1 MIPLDASV
9 LADDPVWLVIVK
21 ALLWFVF
28 ILLATIFNVWLER
41 RTLARM
47 QQRTGPNF
55 AGPFGLIQALGDGLK
70 LLFKE
75 DVTPKL
81 ADKVVFRLA
90 PCIMTIVAFGAFS
103 VIPFGGTVRM
113 FGQETR
119 LQMFDSSVAVLVY
132 LALTSVGVYG
142 VVLAGWSSS
151 STYALLGG
159 IRSTA
164 SMISYEIAMGLSL
177 VSVFLF
183 AGSMST
189 SEIVAAQG
197 QPLQFG
203 SVVWPGSMGWYF
215 LLLIPSFV
223 IYVISMFAET
233 NRQPFD
239 LPEAEGELG
248 SGYMTEY
255 SGMTYALFF
264 LSEYINMFLVSCV
277 ATTLFLGGYLPLWP
291 LNMIPALNTPWLGP
305 VWFLIKAYLFMLLFM
320 WVRATVPRI
329 RYDQLMRLGWKWL
342 IPVALGWTMLVA
354 VYRVGAMDG
363 WLGNRSFLIG
373 AIVVAAVLIVALL
386 FGGERAEPEPEPA
399 PFDPYAGGYPVPPLP
414 GQLVPGVADV
424 VYSAAETGQDPA
436 AAETAETS
444 DQHRGAD
451 S

>member
-1 MIPLDASV
+1 MIPLDLS
-9 LADDPVWLVIVK
+9 LFGHDPVWLVIVK
-21 ALLWFVF
+21 VIIWFVF
-28 ILLATIFNVWLER
+28 ILLATIFNVWMER
-41 RTLARM
+41 RTLGRM
-47 QQRTGPNF
+47 QQRIGPNF

-81 ADKVVFRLA
+81 ADRFVFKLA
-90 PCIMTIVAFGAFS
+90 PFIMTVVAFGTFS
-103 VIPFGGTVRM
+103 LIPFGGTVKM
-113 FGQETR
+113 FGVQTQ
-119 LQMFDSSVAVLVY
+119 LQLVDTPAAVLLY
-132 LALTSVGVYG
+132 LALTSIAVYG

-159 IRSTA
+159 LRSTA

-177 VSVFLF
+177 VSVFLY
-183 AGSMST
+183 AGTMST
-189 SEIVAAQG
+189 SEIVQAQAR
-197 QPLQFG
+197 PLQFG
-203 SVVWPGSMGWYF
+203 SAVWQGSMGWYF
-215 LLLIPSFV
+215 LLLIPSFI

-277 ATTLFLGGYLPLWP
+277 ATTLFMGGYLPIWP
-291 LNMIPALNTPWLGP
+291 FNNIPALNNPWLGP
-305 VWFLIKAYLFMLLFM
+305 VWFLIKAYCFMFLFM

-342 IPVALGWTMLVA
+342 IPISLGWTMLVA
-354 VYRVGAMDG
+354 VFRVGVADG
-363 WLGNRSFLIG
+363 WIG
-373 AIVVAAVLIVALL
+373 SRGFWIAAIVVAAVLIALLL
-386 FGGERAEPEPEPA
+386 FGGPRQAAEPEPEPTA
-399 PFDPYAGGYPVPPLP
+399 FDPYAGGYPVPPM
-414 GQLVPGVADV
+414 GDQQVPGLVDV
-424 VYSAAETGQDPA
+424 VSSAVDEPA
-436 AAETAETS
+436 GAALSETS
-444 DQHRGAD
+444 DSQRRAD